1 MENKMEILNQVN
13 ELISTLT
20 FVQSGLLE
28 DNNHKAEIYIDCALQ
43 ELSYIRYEYKKSIA
57 ELEQSNTK

>member
-1 MENKMEILNQVN
+1 MEILNQVN

-28 DNNHKAEIYIDCALQ
+28 DNNHKVEIYIDCAFE
-43 ELSYIRYEYKKSIA
+43 ELSLIKFDYTKSIE